1 MDESSMDALRHERGS
16 LTGMA
21 ALVVS
26 GSRGI
31 GLSVAHALSARGAD
45 VAITGRNGDSLREAC
60 ERIREKTGG
69 RVVGLQA
76 HSRKEQDREAA
87 VEETLDRFS
96 RLDMLVYNTGINP
109 AGHAPAMELD
119 PDVVGHMFETNVLGA
134 LGYLKL
140 ARQRWMGENGG
151 SAVVVS
157 SVAASGAVRLPA
169 YSATKAALNRLTGD
183 LAEQLAPRIR
193 VNAVAPG
200 FIRTEFA
207 DSIIRIPVE
216 QVGESYPMRRMGEP
230 RDVAEAVAFLLSP
243 QASWITGV
251 TLPVDGGMSVRPIQH
266 NVAHPGLGEHIH

>member
-1 MDESSMDALRHERGS
+1 MDESSTDALRHERGS
-16 LTGMA
+16 LAGRA

-31 GLSVAHALSARGAD
+31 GFSVAYALSARGAD
-45 VAITGRNGDSLREAC
+45 VAVTGRNEDSLLEAC
-60 ERIREKTGG
+60 EQIRERTGG
-69 RVVGLQA
+69 RVVGLRA

-87 VEETLDRFS
+87 VEEVLNRFS

-109 AGHAPAMELD
+109 AGQTPAVELD
-119 PDVVGHMFETNVLGA
+119 LDTFGHMFETNVLGA

-140 ARQRWMGENGG
+140 AWQRWMGENGG

-157 SVAASGAVRLPA
+157 TAAAFGSIRLPA
-169 YSATKAALNRLTGD
+169 YSATKVALNRLTGD
-183 LAEQLAPRIR
+183 LAEQLAPRVR

-207 DSIIRIPVE
+207 DSIIRIPAE
-216 QVGESYPMRRMGEP
+216 QVERSYPMQRMGEP
-230 RDVAEAVAFLLSP
+230 RDVAEAVSFLLSP

-251 TLPVDGGMSVRPIQH
+251 TLPVDGGMSVRPFQH